1 MILPG
6 NAWLQYESGQ
16 TPEGD
21 ILLLQTAIFAPRGL
35 AGFLYWYSLYPIHG
49 IIFSGLI
56 KRIQEEAEG

>member
-6 NAWLQYESGQ
+6 NAWLQYQSGP
-16 TPEGD
+16 TPQGD

-35 AGFLYWYSLYPIHG
+35 VGFLYWYALYPVHG

-56 KRIQEEAEG
+56 KKIKEQAEG